1 MINFS
6 IIEIEAMVEEDKF
19 SAEMKPVVEILLSAV
34 NDWSDD
40 PVDNFYDYDLA
51 VQNFIMKATTK
62 RNIEL
67 ALSKVDISKDAWKA
81 ESLSSLLEVYDSF
94 KEDISLIE
102 IIEIVIKSQSTI

>member
-6 IIEIEAMVEEDKF
+6 ITEIEAMVEEDKF

-67 ALSKVDISKDAWKA
+67 ALSKVDISKDAWKS

-94 KEDISLIE
+94 KEDISLKE